1 MSAATDLTRLDGRV
15 ALVTGGGGA
24 IGGAIAAGLVL
35 AGARV
40 YCCDLPDHP
49 GPSGAITIA
58 CDVSQPREMA
68 AAVAAVDRDAGRLDV
83 IVHAAGIVRD
93 ARVWKLAPDDWRAV
107 MATNLDS
114 AFYLLQS
121 GVPLLRRGGGGSIV
135 FISSING
142 TRGKIGQA
150 AYAASKAGLDALART
165 SAREVGAFGIRVNAV
180 APGWIDTPMT
190 ATAPAEIR
198 QKAIDESALGRPGTP
213 EDVARVVLFLA
224 SDLGRH
230 VTGQVLRVD
239 GGQLIG

>member
-1 MSAATDLTRLDGRV
+1 MSEPIDLTRLDDRV

-24 IGGAIAAGLVL
+24 IGGAIATRLTA

-49 GPSGAITIA
+49 GPAGTVTIA
-58 CDVSQPREMA
+58 GDVTQPHDVA
-68 AAVAAVDRDAGRLDV
+68 AAVAEIDRDAGRLDV

-93 ARVWKLAPDDWRAV
+93 ARLWKLAPDDWHAV
-107 MATNLDS
+107 IATNLDS
-114 AFYLLQS
+114 AFYVLQC
-121 GVPLLRRGGGGSIV
+121 GVPLLRRGGGGSVV

-142 TRGKIGQA
+142 TRGKVGQA
-150 AYAASKAGLDALART
+150 AYVASKAGLDALART

-190 ATAPAEIR
+190 AAVPAAIR
-198 QKAIDESALGRPGTP
+198 QKAIDESALGRLGTP
-213 EDVARVVLFLA
+213 DDVARVVLFLA
-224 SDLGRH
+224 GDLGRH